1 MFCKKC
7 GAKNDDDAIFC
18 VSCGT
23 KIGVTPAENNNS
35 SEEITQNNEEA
46 VKENDNQNSVDNSS
60 DNLSYSFFQQVD
72 NNAEDEKK
80 DNVEEVNQE
89 EIKNTEDTIEPVEP
103 AETQDNY
110 DNVQNNQIDNQSD
123 NGFAGSQFTNDNQ
136 PDNGFAGSQFENDNQ
151 PDNGLTG
158 SQFGNNNQFS
168 NGVQNVNPN
177 TNGNQFDNNTNY
189 GTQEQT
195 EKANKFSFKRFL
207 FSAIVLIATIL
218 SCVTLFMNYLSM
230 EVKVKGADSQKESI
244 TGIDIIKAGVDE
256 DEAWVNDDHKSINVT
271 KTIRYCTIG
280 LGIALVVFAV
290 IEFILLVV
298 VRRRGAYVLIM
309 LFSLIKLGLGG
320 YIGYLW
326 CFKLLNMIKDMFN
339 DMLGFLVS
347 EEYVMTITAGFG
359 IGFILMMAAQLVTFI
374 CSIILM
380 TCKNRKKVKYN

>member
-7 GAKNDDDAIFC
+7 GAKNDDDAVFC

-23 KIGVTPAENNNS
+23 KIGESQAEVNNLS
-35 SEEITQNNEEA
+35 KEIVWENDKA
-46 VKENDNQNSVDNSS
+46 VKENDNQNSGDNLS
-60 DNLSYSFFQQVD
+60 DNLSDSFFQQAD
-72 NNAEDEKK
+72 NNVEDEKNE
-80 DNVEEVNQE
+80 NVEEVNQE
-89 EIKNTEDTIEPVEP
+89 ETKNTEDTIEPVEISK
-103 AETQDNY
+103 TQDNY
-110 DNVQNNQIDNQSD
+110 DNVQNNQIDNQ
-123 NGFAGSQFTNDNQ
+123 
-136 PDNGFAGSQFENDNQ
+136 PDNSFARSQFEND
-151 PDNGLTG
+151 
-158 SQFGNNNQFS
+158 NQFS
-168 NGVQNVNPN
+168 NGVQNVNSNPN
-177 TNGNQFDNNTNY
+177 VNQFAENTNY
-189 GTQEQT
+189 GAQEQT

-218 SCVTLFMNYLSM
+218 SCATLFMNYLSIDM
-230 EVKVKGADSQKESI
+230 EVKVKGEKSQKESIAFFDIDGTIYIYNKVKDGKKSI
-244 TGIDIIKAGVDE
+244 TGIDIIKSGVDE
-256 DEAWVNDDHKSINVT
+256 DVWFNEDHKSIDVT
-271 KTIRYCTIG
+271 KKTIRYCTIG
-280 LGIALVVFAV
+280 LGVALVVFAV

-326 CFKLLNMIKDMFN
+326 CFKLLNIIKDSFN
-339 DMLGFLVS
+339 DLLNFLAS

>member
-23 KIGVTPAENNNS
+23 KIGEVQAEVNNS
-35 SEEITQNNEEA
+35 SEEIAQENDEV
-46 VKENDNQNSVDNSS
+46 VKENDNQNSGDSSS

-72 NNAEDEKK
+72 NNAEDENNE
-80 DNVEEVNQE
+80 NVEEINQE
-89 EIKNTEDTIEPVEP
+89 ETKNTGDTIEPVEP
-103 AETQDNY
+103 TETQDNY
-110 DNVQNNQIDNQSD
+110 NNGQDNQIN
-123 NGFAGSQFTNDNQ
+123 NQ
-136 PDNGFAGSQFENDNQ
+136 PDNGF
-151 PDNGLTG
+151 TG
-158 SQFGNNNQFS
+158 SQFGSDNQFS
-168 NGVQNVNPN
+168 NGVQNVNANPNVNPN
-177 TNGNQFDNNTNY
+177 TNSNQFVENTNY

-218 SCVTLFMNYLSM
+218 SCATLFMNYLSL
-230 EVKVKGADSQKESI
+230 EAKVKGEGSQKESIAFFDIDGTIYIYNKVKDGKKSI
-244 TGIDIIKAGVDE
+244 TGIDIIKSGVDE
-256 DEAWVNDDHKSINVT
+256 DVWFNEDHKSIDVT
-271 KTIRYCTIG
+271 KKTIRYCTIG
-280 LGIALVVFAV
+280 LGVALVVFAV

-326 CFKLLNMIKDMFN
+326 CFKLLNIIKDSFN
-339 DMLGFLVS
+339 DLLNFLAS